1 VKAGRSEGHKRG
13 QYVISRK
20 KRRWSC
26 FHPPFLAPDSQRSCM
41 KFGWSSEINR
51 IDSMTNGVTRISLGV
66 ASISPAHLH
75 LSSHPPQ
82 PHPQPP
88 RSIPSIAF
96 HSTQFTPRAKP
107 PFDPV
112 QVPPHAGSH
121 HTHHTHTHTHRTT
134 RRTTT
139 FPLDHLSCLLLIF
152 IPSTTLI
159 NRLQDGSESSLHE
172 PLLLLCSYV
181 ASCVCEFGSFLVERR
196 KEVGWRGRSE
206 AGSRGAG
213 GRQREILMIAHVGLR
228 LTLLPLLGVGI
239 SPRLDKGQLP
249 RRLCQRRAHLLRRV
263 WRMPL
268 RRVLHHQ
275 ERRLQ
280 SVDPERPVSVAW
292 DLFGRCRSY
301 FLGSCCALMAGCV
314 DVVSLRAGYG
324 DYAGP
329 LATFCQ
335 GPSFL
340 VLLPCRA
347 LPTLLPPLPFSMYPP
362 QNICPQP
369 SP

>member
-1 VKAGRSEGHKRG
+1 LTRHEAPCRLPWARTNTTTTCLVLSQRQQNGLSGRKPPVKAGRSEGHKRG

-121 HTHHTHTHTHRTT
+121 HTHHTHTHTPHHT
-134 RRTTT
+134 
-139 FPLDHLSCLLLIF
+139 
-152 IPSTTLI
+152 
-159 NRLQDGSESSLHE
+159 
-172 PLLLLCSYV
+172 
-181 ASCVCEFGSFLVERR
+181 
-196 KEVGWRGRSE
+196 
-206 AGSRGAG
+206 
-213 GRQREILMIAHVGLR
+213 AHHN
-228 LTLLPLLGVGI
+228 I
-239 SPRLDKGQLP
+239 SAR
-249 RRLCQRRAHLLRRV
+249 
-263 WRMPL
+263 
-268 RRVLHHQ
+268 
-275 ERRLQ
+275 
-280 SVDPERPVSVAW
+280 
-292 DLFGRCRSY
+292 
-301 FLGSCCALMAGCV
+301 
-314 DVVSLRAGYG
+314 
-324 DYAGP
+324 
-329 LATFCQ
+329 
-335 GPSFL
+335 PSFL
-340 VLLPCRA
+340 
-347 LPTLLPPLPFSMYPP
+347 PPPHLHSFDNSYKSSSRWLRV
-362 QNICPQP
+362 QFT
-369 SP
+369 